1 MNFRL
6 QLFVC
11 ALGVSA
17 FLSFESAAQ
26 QRTTQSL
33 KQPVPLPVSVAR
45 EKWQQVK
52 VVTYGE
58 IRPDLLTEIKDC
70 GYFFGEMGSGSTAPI
85 SVHGGLGLF
94 AASVRASVRLLLS
107 R

>member
-1 MNFRL
+1 MRVGIYKSDHAPNLTLLL
-6 QLFVC
+6 QEGF
-11 ALGVSA
+11 
-17 FLSFESAAQ
+17 
-26 QRTTQSL
+26 
-33 KQPVPLPVSVAR
+33 PLPVSVAR

-85 SVHGGLGLF
+85 SIHGGLALF
-94 AASVRASVRLLLS
+94 SASVRASLRLLLS
-107 R
+107 W